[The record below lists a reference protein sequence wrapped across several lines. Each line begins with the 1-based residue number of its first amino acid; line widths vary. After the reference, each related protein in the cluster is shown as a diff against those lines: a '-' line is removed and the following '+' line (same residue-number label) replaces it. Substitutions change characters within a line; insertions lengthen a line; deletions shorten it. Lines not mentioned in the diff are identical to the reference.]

1 MGKYTSNNN
10 PKKNGK
16 IMKIPT
22 TLAKIMALSRKEAR
36 DILQNKIYI
45 LVVLVQVFIII
56 GAVGLVVVAAVAS
69 DPTLMDQIGVTN
81 AALNVGLTEDMN
93 GTSLEKYLKNEKLT
107 LNYYNNT
114 EEAKPF
120 LGKKLVAIIYF
131 SQSGEVISQVDTSNV
146 FYPVAST
153 KINDAVSKYNTE
165 KTLQNAGLNDSQ
177 VKSIQ
182 NPVNLQIIRINEDKK
197 VPLTL
202 DSPYFVE
209 VIYGFIVPFIL
220 LLPFFLASNIVTD
233 SVVGEKERKTFEV
246 LLMTPLSSYMVI
258 IGKILPILLFSLLQS
273 LAWIGVLNLLRVPI
287 YNAALLFL
295 VLFFMGL
302 AFIGVGILISMMVDS
317 TKEANSAITLV
328 LVFATFILFIPLF
341 IKSNIFQGVF
351 NFIPTVLMVKLA
363 SSPTIKP
370 EIMLYLLPTLILSFL
385 IFAGTVRSFKHER
398 AIRL

>member
-1 MGKYTSNNN
+1 
-10 PKKNGK
+10 
-16 IMKIPT
+16 MKIPT
-22 TLAKIMALSRKEAR
+22 TLTKIMALSRKEAR

-69 DPTLMDQIGVTN
+69 DPSLMDQIGVTS
-81 AALNVGLTEDMN
+81 ALNIGLTGDLKGSPLSQYLED
-93 GTSLEKYLKNEKLT
+93 EKLT
-107 LNYYNNT
+107 LNYYNT
-114 EEAKPF
+114 TDEAKPF
-120 LGKKLVAIIYF
+120 LGKKLVAIIYL
-131 SQSGEVISQVDTSNV
+131 SSSGEVISQVDTSNV

-165 KTLQNAGLNDSQ
+165 KTLQNTGLNESQ
-177 VKSIQ
+177 LNAIQ
-182 NPVNLQIIRINEDKK
+182 NPVNLQIIKINEDKK

-273 LAWIGVLNLLRVPI
+273 LAWMGVLNLLRVPI
-287 YNAALLFL
+287 FNTALLVL

-302 AFIGVGILISMMVDS
+302 GFIGVGILISMMVDS

-370 EIMLYLLPTLILSFL
+370 EIMLYLLPTLLISFL
-385 IFAGTVRSFKHER
+385 IFIGTVRSFKHER

>member
-1 MGKYTSNNN
+1 
-10 PKKNGK
+10 
-16 IMKIPT
+16 MKIPT
-22 TLAKIMALSRKEAR
+22 TIRKILALARKESR

-45 LVVLVQVFIII
+45 LVVLVQVFIIM
-56 GAVGLVVVAAVAS
+56 GAVGLVAVASVAS
-69 DPTLMDQIGVTN
+69 DPALLDEIGVTSTIN
-81 AALNVGLTEDMN
+81 IGLPQSLNGS
-93 GTSLEKYLKNEKLT
+93 SLSQYLEEEKIT
-107 LNYYNNT
+107 LNYYSSTDQAKT
-114 EEAKPF
+114 E
-120 LGKKLVAIIYF
+120 LGKKLVAVVDL
-131 SQSGEVISQVDTSNV
+131 SPTGEVVAQVDTSNV
-146 FYPVAST
+146 FYPVVST
-153 KINDAVSKYNTE
+153 KINEAADKYNTD
-165 KTLQNAGLNDSQ
+165 KSLKDAGLNETQ
-177 VKSIQ
+177 VNTIL
-182 NPVNLQIIRINEDKK
+182 NPVKFEIVKVNQDNQ
-197 VPLTL
+197 VPLAL

-258 IGKILPILLFSLLQS
+258 IGKIIPILLFSLIQS
-273 LAWIGVLNLLRVPI
+273 VAWIIVLDLLRVPI
-287 YNAALLFL
+287 YNPILLIV

-302 AFIGVGILISMMVDS
+302 AFIGVGILISMLVDS

-341 IKSNIFQGVF
+341 VKSDIFQGVF

-363 SSPTIKP
+363 VSPKVQP

-385 IFAGTVRSFKHER
+385 IFVGTVRSFHHER

>member
-1 MGKYTSNNN
+1 
-10 PKKNGK
+10 
-16 IMKIPT
+16 MKIPT
-22 TLAKIMALSRKEAR
+22 TIRKILALARKESR

-45 LVVLVQVFIII
+45 LVVLVQVFIIM
-56 GAVGLVVVAAVAS
+56 GAVGLVAVAAVAS
-69 DPTLMDQIGVTN
+69 DPALLDEIGVTSAIN
-81 AALNVGLTEDMN
+81 IGLPQSLNGS
-93 GTSLEKYLKNEKLT
+93 SLSQYLEEEKLT
-107 LNYYNNT
+107 LNYYNSTDQAKT
-114 EEAKPF
+114 E
-120 LGKKLVAIIYF
+120 LGKKLVAVIDL
-131 SQSGEVISQVDTSNV
+131 SPTGEVVVQVDTSNV
-146 FYPVAST
+146 FYSVVST
-153 KINDAVSKYNTE
+153 KIGEAADKYNNN
-165 KTLQNAGLNDSQ
+165 KSLKDAGLNETQ
-177 VKSIQ
+177 VNTIL
-182 NPVNLQIIRINEDKK
+182 NPVKFEIVKVNQDQQ
-197 VPLTL
+197 VPLAL

-258 IGKILPILLFSLLQS
+258 IGKIIPILLFSLIQS
-273 LAWIGVLNLLRVPI
+273 VAWIIVLDLLRVPI
-287 YNAALLFL
+287 YNPILLIV

-302 AFIGVGILISMMVDS
+302 AFIGVGILISMLVDS

-341 IKSNIFQGVF
+341 VKSDIFQGVF

-363 SSPTIKP
+363 VSPKVQP

-385 IFAGTVRSFKHER
+385 IFVGTVRSFRHER

>member
-1 MGKYTSNNN
+1 
-10 PKKNGK
+10 
-16 IMKIPT
+16 MKIPSSIR
-22 TLAKIMALSRKEAR
+22 KIMALAKKEAR
-36 DILQNKIYI
+36 DVLQNRIYL

-56 GAVGLVVVAAVAS
+56 GAVGLVAVAAVAS
-69 DPTLMDQIGVTN
+69 DPTLLDQVGVTS
-81 AALNVGLTEDMN
+81 ALNIGLPQNLE
-93 GTSLEKYLKNEKLT
+93 GSSLSKYLEDEKIT
-107 LNYYNNT
+107 LNYYNST
-114 EEAKPF
+114 DEAKVG
-120 LGKKLVAIIYF
+120 LGKKLVAVVDI
-131 SQSGEVISQVDTSNV
+131 SASGEVLVYGDTSNV

-153 KINDAVSKYNTE
+153 KINDAVTKYNTE
-165 KTLQNAGLNDSQ
+165 QTLKNAGLNQTQ
-177 VKSIQ
+177 VNTIQ
-182 NPVNLQIIRINEDKK
+182 NPVNFQEVKINENKQ

-246 LLMTPLSSYMVI
+246 LLMTPLSSSMVI
-258 IGKILPILLFSLLQS
+258 IGKIIPILLFSLLQS
-273 LAWIGVLNLLRVPI
+273 IAWIVVLDLLRVPI
-287 YNAALLFL
+287 FNPALLIL

-302 AFIGVGILISMMVDS
+302 AFIGMGILISMLVDS

-341 IKSNIFQGVF
+341 VKSAIFQGVF

-363 SSPTIKP
+363 VSPTIRP
-370 EIMLYLLPTLILSFL
+370 EIMLYLLPTLIISFL
-385 IFAGTVRSFKHER
+385 IFAGTVWSFRHER